1 MSTTVW
7 DGVKIPTSDPTVTTR
22 MHAAAALRQLER
34 LRREVDA
41 ASAKVTIVLGANSR
55 DTAAEISRA
64 TGRSN
69 RQARRDA
76 QTAQAIETLPAAGEA
91 LANGEVSA
99 EHIAMLHPL
108 LGLPGVAEL
117 LEKAAASTVDEF
129 RDTVQRFELDAR
141 GDEDVAAKQRK
152 RRLLRFFDAELGML
166 GLTGLLPPVEGARLR
181 AELEAIADRAYRTA
195 HPERAEHRGGHD
207 EEPLAARL
215 ADALV
220 SLVNAEHDTDTGT
233 GPDSDSDRDGDRDS
247 DTDRDRDRD
256 RDRDGDGDGTGNG
269 SRRNGARSA
278 GSSGCRTAVV
288 MTLSLTDHTARIV
301 GQGPVPFTTAM
312 NLAVSGNVDLYAA
325 ILGMDGEILNFGRDR
340 RFPTLLQRLAVT
352 IRDERCQF
360 AGCNAPHTRA
370 EVHHIIEHD
379 DGGPTIVWNL
389 TLLCDPHHHF
399 VHDNNLYVDRQPGQ
413 PTLIRRKTDGFLYAG
428 P

>member
-7 DGVKIPTSDPTVTTR
+7 DGVKIPTSDPSVTTR

-91 LANGEVSA
+91 LAKGEVSA
-99 EHIAMLHPL
+99 EHVAMLHPL
-108 LGLPGVAEL
+108 LGLPGVAAL
-117 LEKAAASTVDEF
+117 LEKAATSTVDEF
-129 RDTVQRFELDAR
+129 RDTVQRFELDAH
-141 GDEDVAAKQRK
+141 GDEDTAAKQRK
-152 RRLLRFFDAELGML
+152 RRMLRFFEAELGML
-166 GLTGLLPPVEGARLR
+166 GMTGLLPPVEGARLR
-181 AELEAIADRAYRTA
+181 AELEAIAGRAYRAA
-195 HPERAEHRGGHD
+195 HPERAEQRGGHD

-220 SLVNAEHDTDTGT
+220 SLVNA
-233 GPDSDSDRDGDRDS
+233 
-247 DTDRDRDRD
+247 
-256 RDRDGDGDGTGNG
+256 DGDGDGDSDRDSEGNDNG
-269 SRRNGARSA
+269 DGDDSERNLVRSA
-278 GSSGCRTAVV
+278 GSSACRTAVV
-288 MTLSLTDHTARIV
+288 LTLSLTDHTAKIV

-312 NLAVSGNVDLYAA
+312 DLAASGNVDLYAA
-325 ILGMDGEILNFGRDR
+325 ILSMDGEILNFGRDH

-360 AGCNAPHTRA
+360 VGCNAPHTRA

-379 DGGPTIVWNL
+379 DGGPTVVWNL

-399 VHDNNLYVDRQPGQ
+399 LHDNNLYIDRQPGQ
-413 PTLIRRKTDGFLYAG
+413 PTLIRRKTDGSLYAG